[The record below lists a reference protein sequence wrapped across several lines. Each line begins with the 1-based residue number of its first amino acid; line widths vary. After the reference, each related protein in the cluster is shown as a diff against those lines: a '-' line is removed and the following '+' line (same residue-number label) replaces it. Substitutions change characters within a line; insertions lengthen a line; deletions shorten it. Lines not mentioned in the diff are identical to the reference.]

1 MIINVIICVFDARV
15 TPMVQPLHAPCLYSL
30 DDLRQLGRRHHVHYS
45 LIGTQHED
53 NPCVMRG
60 YINEQQTR
68 LGMTLVSS
76 EVHTLH
82 GYQAQSF
89 TAPSLTMIVLLE
101 GQAQLDG
108 ATSTTLTPGQGVT
121 LLSQDGPGQS
131 ARHHAHHH
139 LRGLNLSI
147 ADIDDL
153 ADEQLADLLRASLR
167 QRRVYTQRWSVPADL
182 QPALQTLAGERSH
195 GCLQRLLHE
204 GLALQLLA
212 HGLNAIDA
220 DERQA
225 PSLNPRDRSL
235 LERVRDYL
243 HQEPGAEHSLHQ
255 LAQLACM
262 SPSSLRQK
270 FQQAYGV
277 SVMGYLRQR
286 RMELARQYLGQGWR
300 VQDVAH
306 YVGYRHASN
315 FATAYRQH
323 FGVAPRESI

>member
-1 MIINVIICVFDARV
+1 MRSNAIICILNNQVPLLA
-15 TPMVQPLHAPCLYSL
+15 QPQPAPCRYSL
-30 DDLRQLGRRHHVHYS
+30 EDLRQLGRRHHVHYS
-45 LIGTQHED
+45 LIGAQHED
-53 NPCVMRG
+53 NPCVMQG
-60 YINEQQTR
+60 YINEQETS

-76 EVHTLH
+76 QVQTFQ

-89 TAPSLTMIVLLE
+89 TSPSLTMIVLLE
-101 GQAQLDG
+101 GQAQLAG
-108 ATSTTLTPGQGVT
+108 PASITLTPGHGAI
-121 LLSQDGPGQS
+121 LLSQEGPGQT
-131 ARHHAHHH
+131 ARHHAHHN

-147 ADIDDL
+147 GNIDDL
-153 ADEQLADLLRASLR
+153 ADEHLADQLRGNL
-167 QRRVYTQRWSVPADL
+167 QRRSAYAQRWTIPARL
-182 QPALQTLAGERSH
+182 QQGLQALACEQSQ
-195 GCLQRLLHE
+195 GCLQRLLRE

-212 HGLNAIDA
+212 HGLSAIGTH
-220 DERQA
+220 ERDA
-225 PSLNPRDRSL
+225 PSLNPRDRAL

-286 RMELARQYLGQGWR
+286 RMELARQYLEQGWR
-300 VQDVAH
+300 VQDAAH

-315 FATAYRQH
+315 FATAYRHH
-323 FGVAPRESI
+323 FGVSPRESI